1 MKNIAILL
9 SVVALV
15 VIAYVQFK
23 KHRKFSPPNEYD
35 YVAKTDQ
42 IDVNY
47 HNQTLV
53 TEYFETCY
61 KIGNFARQTWYNEGI
76 DVLTEDR
83 EIPQSAN
90 ATATHTR
97 LRTRANTLET
107 RLRESKKLKTAGFDN
122 DAIKIIEERGL
133 SEKNFMAFQLLNG
146 KKIIKGQEDT
156 SVWEMQKLLIAKGFS
171 LKLDGVYN
179 DETMT
184 AVKEFQQK
192 NALYPSGMADETTIN
207 LLLKESKK

>member
-1 MKNIAILL
+1 M
-9 SVVALV
+9 
-15 VIAYVQFK
+15 
-23 KHRKFSPPNEYD
+23 
-35 YVAKTDQ
+35 
-42 IDVNY
+42 
-47 HNQTLV
+47 
-53 TEYFETCY
+53 
-61 KIGNFARQTWYNEGI
+61 
-76 DVLTEDR
+76 TEDR

>member
-9 SVVALV
+9 TVVALM

-23 KHRKFSPPNEYD
+23 KHRRFSPPNEYD

-42 IDVNY
+42 IDANY

-61 KIGNFARQTWYNEGI
+61 KIGDFARQTWYNQDI

-90 ATATHTR
+90 ATATYTR
-97 LRTRANTLET
+97 LRTRASTLEA
-107 RLRESKKLKTAGFDN
+107 RLRESKKLKTLGFDN
-122 DAIKIIEERGL
+122 NAIKIIEEKGL
-133 SEKNFMAFQLLNG
+133 SEKNFNTFMLLNG
-146 KKIIKGQEDT
+146 KKIIKGQEDA
-156 SVWEMQKLLIAKGFS
+156 SVWEMQKLLIAKGFT
-171 LKLDGVYN
+171 LKLDGAYN
-179 DETMT
+179 DETT
-184 AVKEFQQK
+184 DAIKAFQQK
-192 NALYPSGMADETTIN
+192 NALYASGTADEATLN
-207 LLLKESKK
+207 LLLKK

>member
-23 KHRKFSPPNEYD
+23 KHRRFSPPNEYD

-42 IDVNY
+42 IDANY

-61 KIGNFARQTWYNEGI
+61 KIGNFARQTWYNEDI

-90 ATATHTR
+90 ATATYTR
-97 LRTRANTLET
+97 LRTRTSALEA
-107 RLRESKKLKTAGFDN
+107 RLRESKRLKSLGFNN
-122 DAIKIIEERGL
+122 DAIKIIEEKGL
-133 SEKNFMAFQLLNG
+133 SEKNYATFMLLNG
-146 KKIIKGQEDT
+146 KKIIKGQEDS
-156 SVWEMQKLLIAKGFS
+156 SVWELQKLLIARGFS
-171 LKLDGVYN
+171 IKLDGVYN
-179 DETMT
+179 DETT
-184 AVKEFQQK
+184 DAVKSFQQK
-192 NALYPSGMADETTIN
+192 NMLYPSGIADEVTIS
-207 LLLKESKK
+207 LLLKEKK